1 MKLCPLRCL
10 PCPPLSQHDAFSAG
24 AALAVWLHAG
34 GAAVLIFFL
43 YHPSRHSFPVTCL
56 LLQRIALEIPS
67 TGYNGEEMGHFHF
80 CICKSLSV
88 LVWVTFYGLILYLMT
103 SSATLNCLVW
113 AHAFQMEVMGIDAC
127 SCWGHWQASASAGLV
142 LGAVSQWLRLWPG
155 AFGSASTLAP
165 GLAVLRVWAWAVST
179 LLVLALKHF
188 GTKLQ
193 RSLCNITHVL
203 IF

>member
-1 MKLCPLRCL
+1 
-10 PCPPLSQHDAFSAG
+10 
-24 AALAVWLHAG
+24 
-34 GAAVLIFFL
+34 
-43 YHPSRHSFPVTCL
+43 
-56 LLQRIALEIPS
+56 
-67 TGYNGEEMGHFHF
+67 
-80 CICKSLSV
+80 
-88 LVWVTFYGLILYLMT
+88 MT

-113 AHAFQMEVMGIDAC
+113 VHAFQMEVMGIDAC

-142 LGAVSQWLRLWPG
+142 LGAVSQWLWLWPG

-193 RSLCNITHVL
+193 RSSCNITHVL
-203 IF
+203 IFNLLLFVNILVLTVDVLSSNLLNYCYMCSYINMLI

>member
-1 MKLCPLRCL
+1 MSSPLSARCL
-10 PCPPLSQHDAFSAG
+10 LCRGCPGCVTACWGSSCPYLLPVPSLSAFLSS
-24 AALAVWLHAG
+24 HM
-34 GAAVLIFFL
+34 
-43 YHPSRHSFPVTCL
+43 PS
-56 LLQRIALEIPS
+56 LQRIALEIPS
-67 TGYNGEEMGHFHF
+67 TGYNGEEIGHFHF

-142 LGAVSQWLRLWPG
+142 LGAVSQWLWLWPG